1 MLLKFNK
8 KNIAKEPNTGGVYR
22 FYNKNKKLIYV
33 GRASGKWGGL
43 YQPEKPNNGGG
54 RYSFGQRHRLQSYYQ
69 KDDFSSG
76 DGHPTKKPLR
86 PRIKYYY
93 TKTVVNKAKRRAL
106 EKKLKRGLK
115 FNVT

>member
-1 MLLKFNK
+1 MLSKFNK

-22 FYNKNKKLIYV
+22 FYNKDKKLIYV
-33 GRASGKWGGL
+33 GRASGKWGTKF
-43 YQPEKPNNGGG
+43 QPEKNNGGG
-54 RYSFGQRHRLQSYYQ
+54 RYRFGQRHRLQSYYQ

-93 TKTVVNKAKRRAL
+93 TKTVVSKTKRRAL

-115 FNVT
+115 FNVA